1 MSKIL
6 APGRRGVST
15 RDMLGT
21 SSPASTATSI
31 EKSNDFKA
39 TTPTNW
45 DGASPEEMQ
54 DAIDRLSALIADWSS
69 KLEDTGPGGDG
80 LTMNA
85 DYSNKP

>member
-6 APGRRGVST
+6 SPGRRGISVK
-15 RDMLGT
+15 DMLGT
-21 SSPASTATSI
+21 SSPASVATSI

-39 TTPTNW
+39 TTPANW

-54 DAIDRLSALIADWSS
+54 EAIERLAALIADWSS
-69 KLEDTGPGGDG
+69 KLEDTVSGDG
-80 LTMNA
+80 LTMLA